1 MKKSLAIVLLSIFCF
16 LVTSHGFALDEV
28 SRGEVIEEASRLTGL
43 TKDTL
48 ELIYDEAPS
57 LFDNLERITFA
68 VKVVHL
74 FATAQD
80 NDAMLELFDRFV
92 DNLKSVLLPGPLQTF
107 LTAVK
112 VYQTSLEVVRDY
124 VVIPRFEESIYRNYR
139 SMRLID
145 WKRGDTS
152 EESKSTA
159 FESAVMGWS
168 GYYLVQEKMYQE
180 LLKRKGYKADL
191 LGEKLEKR
199 LRSQIDRFWMSSLE
213 LRFQREILAQEESA
227 VVTALWQGVASDLTR
242 LQREAERRLVT
253 PSPSPQ
259 PENLPS
265 PSPVE
270 LTTAPTP
277 IPSPGSETVSEEETR
292 LFSSF
297 RKLLK
302 EYIEAEI
309 ARSGGVKSFFAEVGE
324 AVKIASGI
332 YEVSW
337 KIFGYNE
344 AGEKVLVNED
354 KTQGTPKDFQEA
366 IQYLEGK
373 LRSGISD
380 LSQDMENTDVSQD
393 SGFSTGYQK
402 PQEDEVLSRY
412 RTVLSRYLERKAR
425 ELENW
430 DRSHGAQNTYSF
442 EILHAGTPVEND
454 RFFVSYRILVRLQSG
469 DVVPVSSFEGAINLG
484 EIEANIR
491 SMLAFLGES
500 NIDESSPEGLDK
512 DLPPPSDITRD
523 DDTIATPPEEP
534 TTPSGDGPEI
544 VSAFR
549 DLYPR
554 YLAWQA
560 EKETVRAREVFGY
573 DDKVYW
579 VEVVDNAREV
589 APGVFRVHYRNFVRS
604 GGETSCYN
612 ETQLDLTVEQLEKLL
627 RDAREEME
635 E

>member
-1 MKKSLAIVLLSIFCF
+1 MKKSLVVVLLSIFCF
-16 LVTSHGFALDEV
+16 LVTSHGFALDGV
-28 SRGEVIEEASRLTGL
+28 SRSEVVEEASRLTGL
-43 TKDTL
+43 TKDVL

-57 LFDNLERITFA
+57 LFDNLEQVTFA

-112 VYQTSLEVVRDY
+112 VYQTSLEVIRNY

-145 WKRGDTS
+145 WKRGDAS

-159 FESAVMGWS
+159 FESAVIGWS
-168 GYYLVQEKMYQE
+168 GYYLVQDKMYQE
-180 LLKRKGYKADL
+180 LLKRKGYNAGL
-191 LGEKLEKR
+191 PGEKLERR
-199 LRSQIDRFWMSSLE
+199 LRSQIDQFWMSSLE
-213 LRFQREILAQEESA
+213 LRFQREILAEEETA
-227 VVTALWQGVASDLTR
+227 VVTALWQSVASDLTR
-242 LQREAERRLVT
+242 LRREAERHLVM

-265 PSPVE
+265 PSPGE

-277 IPSPGSETVSEEETR
+277 IPSPKSETVSEEETR

-309 ARSGGVKSFFAEVGE
+309 ARSGGAKSFFAEVGE
-324 AVKIASGI
+324 AVKIAYGI

-337 KIFGYNE
+337 KIFGYDE
-344 AGEKVLVNED
+344 AGEKILISED

-366 IQYLEGK
+366 IQYLEK
-373 LRSGISD
+373 ELQSAISGLPQDVEIS
-380 LSQDMENTDVSQD
+380 EVSQD
-393 SGFSTGYQK
+393 SGLSTGYHK
-402 PQEDEVLSRY
+402 TQEDEVLSRY
-412 RTVLSRYLERKAR
+412 RKVLSRYLERKAR

-430 DRSHGAQNTYSF
+430 DQSHGAQNTYSF

-469 DVVPVSSFEGAINLG
+469 DVIPVSSFEGAINLG

-491 SMLAFLGES
+491 SMLEFLGE
-500 NIDESSPEGLDK
+500 NNVDESSPEGLDK
-512 DLPPPSDITRD
+512 DLPSPSEITRD
-523 DDTIATPPEEP
+523 DDTVTTPPEESVIP
-534 TTPSGDGPEI
+534 GGDGPEI
-544 VSAFR
+544 VSTFR
-549 DLYPR
+549 DFYPR
-554 YLAWQA
+554 YLAWLA

-573 DDKVYW
+573 DDRVYW

-589 APGVFRVHYRNFVRS
+589 APGVFRVHYRNFVRG

-612 ETQLDLTVEQLEKLL
+612 ESQLDLTAAQLQKLL
-627 RDAREEME
+627 QDAREEMGE
-635 E
+635 

>member
-1 MKKSLAIVLLSIFCF
+1 MKKGFAIVLLSIFCF
-16 LVTSHGFALDEV
+16 FVASHGFALDEV
-28 SRGEVIEEASRLTGL
+28 SRGDVIEEASRLTGL
-43 TKDTL
+43 AKDTL

-57 LFDNLERITFA
+57 LFDNVERVTFA

-80 NDAMLELFDRFV
+80 NDVMLELFDRFV

-112 VYQTSLEVVRDY
+112 IYQTSLEVVRDY
-124 VVIPRFEESIYRNYR
+124 AVIPRFEESIYQSYR

-152 EESKSTA
+152 EESKNTA
-159 FESAVMGWS
+159 FESAVMGWN
-168 GYYLVQEKMYQE
+168 GYYLVQDKMYQE
-180 LLKRKGYKADL
+180 LLKRKGYNADL
-191 LGEKLEKR
+191 LGEKLERR
-199 LRSQIDRFWMSSLE
+199 LRSQIDQFWMSSLE
-213 LRFQREILAQEESA
+213 LRFQREILAGEETA
-227 VVTALWQGVASDLTR
+227 VGAALWQSVASDLVR
-242 LQREAERRLVT
+242 LEREAERRLVA

-259 PENLPS
+259 PEDLPS

-277 IPSPGSETVSEEETR
+277 VPSLKPETVSEEEAQ

-309 ARSGGVKSFFAEVGE
+309 ARSSGVKSFFVEVGE
-324 AVKIASGI
+324 AAKIASGL

-344 AGEKVLVNED
+344 AGEKVLLSED
-354 KTQGTPKDFQEA
+354 KTKGTPKDFQEA
-366 IQYLEGK
+366 IQYLEK
-373 LRSGISD
+373 ELQSGTSD
-380 LSQDMENTDVSQD
+380 VPQEVEVSEVSQD
-393 SGFSTGYQK
+393 SEFSTGYQK
-402 PQEDEVLSRY
+402 PQEDEILSQY
-412 RTVLSRYLERKAR
+412 RAVLSRYLARKAK

-442 EILHAGTPVEND
+442 EILQAGTPVENG
-454 RFFVSYRILVRLQSG
+454 RFFVSYRILVRLQNG

-484 EIEANIR
+484 EIEAGIR
-491 SMLAFLGES
+491 SMLEFLGES
-500 NIDESSPEGLDK
+500 TVGDSSPEALDE
-512 DLPPPSDITRD
+512 DLPPSSDVTHD
-523 DDTIATPPEEP
+523 NDTTVTPPGESVIP
-534 TTPSGDGPEI
+534 GGDNSKI
-544 VSAFR
+544 VAAFR
-549 DLYPR
+549 NFYPR
-554 YLAWQA
+554 YLTWLA

-579 VEVVDNAREV
+579 VEVVENAREV
-589 APGVFRVHYRNFVRS
+589 APGVFRVHYRNFVCN

-627 RDAREEME
+627 QDAREEVE

>member
-1 MKKSLAIVLLSIFCF
+1 M
-16 LVTSHGFALDEV
+16 SHGFALDEV

-57 LFDNLERITFA
+57 LFDNVERVTFA

-80 NDAMLELFDRFV
+80 NDAILELFNRFV
-92 DNLKSVLLPGPLQTF
+92 DNLKSVLLPGSLQTF

-152 EESKSTA
+152 EESRNTA

-168 GYYLVQEKMYQE
+168 GYYLVQDTMYQE
-180 LLKRKGYKADL
+180 LLKRKGYNADL
-191 LGEKLEKR
+191 LGEKLERR
-199 LRSQIDRFWMSSLE
+199 LRSQIDQFWMNNLE
-213 LRFQREILAQEESA
+213 LRFQREILAQEETA
-227 VVTALWQGVASDLTR
+227 VVAALWQSVASDLAR
-242 LQREAERRLVT
+242 LQQEAERHLVT

-259 PENLPS
+259 PEDLPS
-265 PSPVE
+265 PTRFATTPV
-270 LTTAPTP
+270 
-277 IPSPGSETVSEEETR
+277 PSPKPETVSEEEAQ

-309 ARSGGVKSFFAEVGE
+309 ARSGGAKSFFAEVGE
-324 AVKIASGI
+324 VAKIASGL

-337 KIFGYNE
+337 KIVGYNE
-344 AGEKVLVNED
+344 AGEKVLVSED

-366 IQYLEGK
+366 IQYLEAE
-373 LRSGISD
+373 LQSGISD
-380 LSQDMENTDVSQD
+380 VPQDVEVSEVPQD
-393 SGFSTGYQK
+393 SGLSAGYQK
-402 PQEDEVLSRY
+402 PQEHEILSRY
-412 RTVLSRYLERKAR
+412 QVILPRYLERKAK

-430 DRSHGAQNTYSF
+430 DRSHGAHNTYSF
-442 EILHAGTPVEND
+442 EILHAGTPVENG

-469 DVVPVSSFEGAINLG
+469 EVIPVSSFEGAINLG

-491 SMLAFLGES
+491 SMLEFLGES

-512 DLPPPSDITRD
+512 DLPPPSDITHD

-534 TTPSGDGPEI
+534 TTPSGEGPEI

-549 DLYPR
+549 DFYPR

-579 VEVVDNAREV
+579 VEVVDNAREI

-612 ETQLDLTVEQLEKLL
+612 ESQLDLTAAQLEKLL
-627 RDAREEME
+627 QDAREEME
-635 E
+635 K